1 MYIMRSGL
9 VVAFVFLT
17 TCLILTHA
25 FPARGKDVTK
35 NLSSKVNYVI
45 PVSKVDPIPTTQSLD
60 DATEA
65 TSTLTS
71 TEPSTAQPAS
81 TEVAG
86 EGSQPAND
94 DETIAPSEPT
104 DKPVSQEDNEKSAV
118 NGKTEAVLYCQVT
131 KRMRERNLTLSDIQ
145 DILSQ
150 KEDPSQFTYTL
161 ADKLG
166 YVVDNKYDDPHIP
179 VIKLRKDDLIVLLEK
194 KQNKYSN
201 PPSQESQKESI
212 VTTNPPVPV
221 SDDDNANIGFEVIE
235 AIHSLTP
242 EASDELVDFVFIP
255 DSLPRAVGLAIGYSE
270 GDEHMKYLK
279 KMDEIVLRT
288 IVQHTL
294 ASKTPSKNGPSFDKQ
309 GTEQQTS
316 EEDGDEDGPTKG
328 PTRGPKQGTRVLVED
343 GVPGLGQS
351 DLDKAKPGK
360 ENDELHVHQPQDNQK
375 EASLDGPGDNW
386 KEILPLGDG
395 TPTHPSSKE
404 EGRKGVDDQRNES
417 SQQNRKNESRTATQE
432 DLHVHVTK
440 GGEEG
445 LGGKNA
451 EKFKV
456 SQREPGPNAYD
467 YEGSDR
473 INKLSFLVENEDFLF
488 FLLSNQKE
496 LYEQLIAA
504 DPDEDDNIIN
514 KAMEEYQ
521 KWSNLNKEL
530 KEEEGAEE
538 KDESVEGKAKGG
550 RTVAKY
556 MYT

>member
-17 TCLILTHA
+17 TCLILTHTA
-25 FPARGKDVTK
+25 PPAHGKDGTK
-35 NLSSKVNYVI
+35 KF
-45 PVSKVDPIPTTQSLD
+45 PSKVDPIPTTQSLD

-65 TSTLTS
+65 TRTLTS
-71 TEPSTAQPAS
+71 TKPSTAQPAS

-118 NGKTEAVLYCQVT
+118 NGKTEAVLYYQVT

-145 DILSQ
+145 EVLFQ
-150 KEDPSQFTYTL
+150 KDADQFMFTL

-166 YVVDNKYDDPHIP
+166 YLVDNKYDDPHIP
-179 VIKLRKDDLIVLLEK
+179 VIKSRKDDLMALLEK
-194 KQNKYSN
+194 KQSKYSN
-201 PPSQESQKESI
+201 PPSQESI
-212 VTTNPPVPV
+212 VTTNPPA
-221 SDDDNANIGFEVIE
+221 SASNGDNSEIGIE
-235 AIHSLTP
+235 IVKAIHSLTP
-242 EASDELVDFVFIP
+242 EASDELVDFIFMP
-255 DSLPRAVGLAIGYSE
+255 DSLPRAVGLEIGYSE

-279 KMDEIVLRT
+279 NMDEIVLRT

-360 ENDELHVHQPQDNQK
+360 ENDELHVHQPQEDDNQK
-375 EASLDGPGDNW
+375 EASLNGPGDNW

-395 TPTHPSSKE
+395 TPTHPSSKA
-404 EGRKGVDDQRNES
+404 EGSKGVDDQRNES

-432 DLHVHVTK
+432 DLHVHVTE
-440 GGEEG
+440 GEEEG
-445 LGGKNA
+445 LGGKNV
-451 EKFKV
+451 EKFKA
-456 SQREPGPNAYD
+456 SQREPGPNAYN

-473 INKLSFLVENEDFLF
+473 VNKLSFLVENEDFLF

-496 LYEQLIAA
+496 LYEHLIAA

-514 KAMEEYQ
+514 KAMEEYW
-521 KWSNLNKEL
+521 KW
-530 KEEEGAEE
+530 
-538 KDESVEGKAKGG
+538 KDEQKDGGNAEVKEGGKTEGG
-550 RTVAKY
+550 RAVVKY
-556 MYT
+556 HVLNFVCVNSCLSVSPYM